1 MHPFLFLF
9 LLSECTRV
17 IAPLVILNVY
27 IYIRIS
33 SQGGGWA
40 GNTFVVSR
48 KLGRGVCHVM
58 KLLEYSPELE
68 DTHFAD
74 LNALDDSVETAGDAP
89 SGVVVDGSP
98 CAPDSP
104 LNLAQ
109 TVQPTSSVGIPTSWQ
124 LITDVATDSLG
135 HDDVFEDVDDQAVVS
150 NVDPGVSAET
160 FDALLEQAHIS
171 NLLASQNSSL
181 PWELGVHAAIFSD
194 SWDVVQHQNLNVV
207 IPPELP
213 DAEMP
218 VAENPVSAALEKLKR
233 KSATSICDNVI
244 RALPDKD
251 FHQIRADLWN
261 KALNKLLLVFTLA
274 CFPGELGTRVWTK
287 FVLEQQTELA
297 KEILRDVLGNKSPNT
312 VNKRSNSFL
321 ALVDWLHEQGS
332 FVWPLP
338 IDGVLDFMNA
348 EIHGKK
354 SSSRGKALM
363 GALRFF
369 RYVMHFDQLD
379 FIINDPQLV
388 GRSQRLD
395 GMKTE
400 IRQARPLKLSEVKRM
415 ENFMI
420 GGNGQRQIYY
430 GWSIVCLVQ
439 PFTLV

>member
-1 MHPFLFLF
+1 M
-9 LLSECTRV
+9 
-17 IAPLVILNVY
+17 
-27 IYIRIS
+27 
-33 SQGGGWA
+33 G
-40 GNTFVVSR
+40 
-48 KLGRGVCHVM
+48 
-58 KLLEYSPELE
+58 
-68 DTHFAD
+68 
-74 LNALDDSVETAGDAP
+74 TAGDLT
-89 SGVVVDGSP
+89 SGVVVNDSP

-104 LNLAQ
+104 QSLAQ
-109 TVQPTSSVGIPTSWQ
+109 SVQPTSRVGIPTSWQ
-124 LITDVATDSLG
+124 MIPDVATDSLG
-135 HDDVFEDVDDQAVVS
+135 RNDDFDDSCDQAVVS

-194 SWDVVQHQNLNVV
+194 SWDVAQHQNLNVV

-218 VAENPVSAALEKLKR
+218 VAGNPVSAALEKMKR

-251 FHQIRADLWN
+251 FHQLRADLWN
-261 KALNKLLLVFTLA
+261 KALNKLLLVFTLT

-312 VNKRSNSFL
+312 NKRSNSFL

-332 FVWPLP
+332 FVWPFP
-338 IDGVLDFMNA
+338 IDGVLNHECRDPWEEVFIQGQSIDGCFTVFQICDAFRSVA

-379 FIINDPQLV
+379 SIINDPQLV

-395 GMKTE
+395 GMKME
-400 IRQARPLKLSEVKRM
+400 LRQARPLKLSEVKQM

-420 GGNGQRQIYY
+420 GDGTDRDKYLMGGALFALFSRSR
-430 GWSIVCLVQ
+430 WSDISMVESLELDACGIFYKTSEDRNICAEEGHAVLSWG
-439 PFTLV
+439 